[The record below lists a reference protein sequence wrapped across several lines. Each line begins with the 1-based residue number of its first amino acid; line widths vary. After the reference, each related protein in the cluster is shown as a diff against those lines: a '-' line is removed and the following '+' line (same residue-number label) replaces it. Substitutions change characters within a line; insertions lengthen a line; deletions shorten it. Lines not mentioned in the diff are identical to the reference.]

1 MMHLLWDIRV
11 SLDLFLGGLGVG
23 AFLVGVILYY
33 IDAKVYD
40 TFVKKSFVIA
50 PLLVIAGLL
59 LLLTELGR
67 PLNVIKT
74 IYAINPTSF
83 MSIGIFLQSAF
94 VAVALLIAFKVLT
107 SGVESLCSK
116 IIYAG
121 AILAGLVGLYHGF
134 LLSGIAKEPWNNAI
148 PVIFFVSSILSGSSL
163 MLLLNLESLEGLIAR
178 FKLPIII
185 NMILTLELAAV
196 FAWVYNLA
204 LTTASSK
211 HAYEVLMGSFGIEFW
226 GLSILVG
233 LIIPMV
239 LLTLVILGKTSLK
252 IVAIPTFATM
262 VLGSFF
268 LKNLVVYLGQA
279 V

>member
-1 MMHLLWDIRV
+1 MYLLWDIRV

-23 AFLVGVILYY
+23 AFLMGAVLYY
-33 IDAKVYD
+33 IDAKAYD
-40 TFVKKSFVIA
+40 AVIKKALVVA
-50 PLLVIAGLL
+50 PLLVMAGLL

-94 VAVALLIAFKVLT
+94 VAVSLFIAFTVLT
-107 SGVESLCSK
+107 KGASELCSK
-116 IIYAG
+116 VVYAG

-148 PVIFFVSSILSGSSL
+148 PVIFFISSVLSGSAFV
-163 MLLLNLESLEGLIAR
+163 LLLSGNTEEVATK

-185 NMILTLELAAV
+185 NMILTLELAAI

-204 LTTASSK
+204 LTTAASK
-211 HAYEVLMGSFGIEFW
+211 HIYDVLMASFGIEFW
-226 GLSILVG
+226 GLSIVVG
-233 LIIPMV
+233 LIAP
-239 LLTLVILGKTSLK
+239 LTLFTLVLLGKTTFKAVFVPASIA
-252 IVAIPTFATM
+252 IVI
-262 VLGSFF
+262 GSFF
-268 LKNLVVYLGQA
+268 LKNLVVYLGQVA
-279 V
+279 

>member
-1 MMHLLWDIRV
+1 MHLLWDIRV
-11 SLDLFLGGLGVG
+11 SLDLFLGGVGVG

-33 IDAKVYD
+33 VDAKVYD
-40 TFVKKSFVIA
+40 TFVKKSFVVA

-116 IIYAG
+116 IVYAG

-148 PVIFFVSSILSGSSL
+148 PVIFFVSSILSGASL
-163 MLLLNLESLEGLIAR
+163 MFLLNLESLENIVAR
-178 FKLPIII
+178 FKLPLII

-204 LTTASSK
+204 LTTAASK
-211 HAYEVLMGSFGIEFW
+211 HAYDVLISSFSMEFW
-226 GLSILVG
+226 VLSIFIG
-233 LIIPMV
+233 LIAPLAIF
-239 LLTLVILGKTSLK
+239 TLVILNKLSLK
-252 IVAIPTFATM
+252 AVAIPTFAII
-262 VLGSFF
+262 VIGSFF

>member
-1 MMHLLWDIRV
+1 MDLLWDVRV

-23 AFLVGVILYY
+23 AFLVGAVLYY
-33 IDAKVYD
+33 MDAKIYESMI
-40 TFVKKSFVIA
+40 KKAFIIT
-50 PLLVIAGLL
+50 PILVIAGLL

-94 VAVALLIAFKVLT
+94 VAVGLLIAFSILT
-107 SGVESLCSK
+107 KGVESVCAK
-116 IIYAG
+116 FVYIG
-121 AILAGLVGLYHGF
+121 AVLAGLVGLYHG
-134 LLSGIAKEPWNNAI
+134 LLLTGISIEPWNNAI
-148 PVIFFVSSILSGSSL
+148 PVIFFISSILAGSSL
-163 MLLLNLESLEGLIAR
+163 VFLLNLSELDTLLQK
-178 FKLPIII
+178 FKIPVII
-185 NMILTLELAAV
+185 NMILTLELAAI

-211 HAYEVLMGSFGIEFW
+211 HAYDVLMGSFGLEFW
-226 GLSILVG
+226 GLSIIVG
-233 LIIPMV
+233 LLIPLA
-239 LLTLVILGKTSLK
+239 LLTMVILGKTTLK
-252 IVAIPTFATM
+252 AVALPTFATM
-262 VLGSFF
+262 VIGSFF

>member
-1 MMHLLWDIRV
+1 MVYLLWDIRV

-23 AFLVGVILYY
+23 AFLMGAVLYY
-33 IDAKVYD
+33 IDAKAYD
-40 TFVKKSFVIA
+40 AVIKKALVVA
-50 PLLVIAGLL
+50 PLLVMAGLL

-94 VAVALLIAFKVLT
+94 VAVSLFIAFTVLT
-107 SGVESLCSK
+107 KGASELCSK
-116 IIYAG
+116 VVYAG

-148 PVIFFVSSILSGSSL
+148 PVIFFISSVLSGSAFV
-163 MLLLNLESLEGLIAR
+163 LLLSGNTEEVATK

-185 NMILTLELAAV
+185 NMILTLELAAI

-204 LTTASSK
+204 LTTAASK
-211 HAYEVLMGSFGIEFW
+211 HIYDVLMASFGIEFW
-226 GLSILVG
+226 GLSIVVG
-233 LIIPMV
+233 LIAP
-239 LLTLVILGKTSLK
+239 LTLFTLVLLGKTTFKAVFVPASIA
-252 IVAIPTFATM
+252 IVI
-262 VLGSFF
+262 GSFF
-268 LKNLVVYLGQA
+268 LKNLVVYLGQVA
-279 V
+279 

>member
-1 MMHLLWDIRV
+1 MYLLWDIRV

-23 AFLVGVILYY
+23 AFLMGAVLYY
-33 IDAKVYD
+33 IDAKAYD
-40 TFVKKSFVIA
+40 AVIKKALVVA
-50 PLLVIAGLL
+50 PLLVMAGLL

-94 VAVALLIAFKVLT
+94 VAVSLFIAFTVLT
-107 SGVESLCSK
+107 KGASQLCSK
-116 IIYAG
+116 VVYAG

-148 PVIFFVSSILSGSSL
+148 PVIFFISSILSGSAFV
-163 MLLLNLESLEGLIAR
+163 LLLSGNTEEVATK

-185 NMILTLELAAV
+185 NMILTLELAAI

-204 LTTASSK
+204 LTTAASK
-211 HAYEVLMGSFGIEFW
+211 HIYDVLMASFGIEFW
-226 GLSILVG
+226 GLSIIVG
-233 LIIPMV
+233 LIAP
-239 LLTLVILGKTSLK
+239 LTLFTLVLLGKTSFK
-252 IVAIPTFATM
+252 AVFVPASIAIVI
-262 VLGSFF
+262 GSFF
-268 LKNLVVYLGQA
+268 LKNLVVYLGQVA
-279 V
+279 